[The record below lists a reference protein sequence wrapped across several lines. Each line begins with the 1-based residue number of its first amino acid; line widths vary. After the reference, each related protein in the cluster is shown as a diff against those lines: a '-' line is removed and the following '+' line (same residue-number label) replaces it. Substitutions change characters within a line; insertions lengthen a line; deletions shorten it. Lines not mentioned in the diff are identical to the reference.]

1 MESDKVDIIDF
12 SGEKF
17 NKISIPCP
25 VSLAL
30 IVLLVLLNSFLF
42 ISFPGTFI
50 SVFVSLIIFF
60 ICGLFYYSIVTKN
73 PGIRK
78 FSISTEEIEIFI
90 PNIPIFLIH
99 WSEFKK
105 IEIKLIQLN
114 SEPFSIYEL
123 HFINQDSERAF
134 NLSLSEFHK
143 EKLDQILLLLK
154 EYARRMRKEFT
165 AVKET
170 MISGVYLVEKLDI

>member
-30 IVLLVLLNSFLF
+30 IVLLVLINSFLL
-42 ISFPGTFI
+42 IPGTFI

-60 ICGLFYYSIVTKN
+60 ICGLFYYYIVVKN

-105 IEIKLIQLN
+105 IEIKLEQLN
-114 SEPFSIYEL
+114 SKPFSIYEL
-123 HFINQDSERAF
+123 HFVNQDSERAF
-134 NLSLSEFHK
+134 NLSLSDFHK

-170 MISGVYLVEKLDI
+170 IISGVYLVEKLDI